1 MLESDL
7 RLDDQTFDDIGI
19 ELKEIS
25 DKREATSK
33 TADAWTRLANG
44 NAGS

>member
-19 ELKEIS
+19 GLKEIS

-33 TADAWTRLANG
+33 TADA
-44 NAGS
+44 